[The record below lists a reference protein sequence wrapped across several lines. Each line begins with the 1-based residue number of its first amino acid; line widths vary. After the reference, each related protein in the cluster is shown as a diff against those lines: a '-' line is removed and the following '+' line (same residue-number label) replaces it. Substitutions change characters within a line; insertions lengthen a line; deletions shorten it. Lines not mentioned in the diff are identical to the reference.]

1 MELTD
6 SDNFDYALMVVLRIF
21 SGEFNSGLV
30 FGVLLVIILFL
41 LSAMVSAAET
51 AFFSLKTNQLKD
63 LRTNDSTEDDMVAR
77 LLQNPKKLLA
87 TIVISNNFVNISII
101 LISTYL
107 ISAFF
112 DVQAHPV
119 LVFILQLIVL
129 TFLLFFFGEVL
140 PKVYATHQPM
150 KVALFMAKPIFLLQ
164 RLWNPVSTVL
174 INSTNFVDKSI
185 ARKGMN
191 ISLSELEEA
200 IDITTNEDTPA
211 DEKKILRGIV
221 SFSEIDVKEI
231 MKPRVHITALE
242 NILTYDEMLMRVLDA
257 GYSRIPVFEDNLD
270 KVIGVLYIKDLL
282 PLIGSKE
289 NFNWLNLIRPAFFIP
304 ENKKIS
310 DLLEEFQKKK
320 IHLAVV
326 VDEYGGTSGIIT
338 LEDIIEEIV
347 GEIND
352 EFDLESENLNYSK
365 LDDHN
370 YIFPGEAPL
379 TDVCRLIDID
389 DESFDEVKGDSGTLA
404 GLILE
409 IVGKIPEQ
417 NEKIAFSR
425 FLFRI
430 EAADKRKI
438 KKVKITLSDAS
449 ID

>member
-1 MELTD
+1 MLIL
-6 SDNFDYALMVVLRIF
+6 SMFNGGFNGGLIFGMFIVL
-21 SGEFNSGLV
+21 
-30 FGVLLVIILFL
+30 ILFM
-41 LSAMVSAAET
+41 LSAMISAAET

-63 LRTNDSTEDDMVAR
+63 LRTNDSSEDDLVAR

-101 LISTYL
+101 LLSTYL
-107 ISAFF
+107 ISSIFNVA
-112 DVQAHPV
+112 AYPV
-119 LVFILQLIVL
+119 LVFVLQLVVL

-140 PKVYATHQPM
+140 PKVYATHQPL
-150 KVALFMAKPIFLLQ
+150 KVAFFMAKPIFFLQ
-164 RLWNPVSTVL
+164 RLWNPVSAGL
-174 INSTNFVDKSI
+174 INSTNFIDKRF

-242 NILTYDEMLMRVLDA
+242 NTLSYDEMLKLVLDA

-270 KVIGVLYIKDLL
+270 KVIGILYIKDLL
-282 PLIGSKE
+282 PLIGSPGS
-289 NFNWLNLIRPAFFIP
+289 FDWLKLLRPAFFIP

-379 TDVCRLIDID
+379 TDVCRLMEID

-409 IVGKIPEQ
+409 LVGKIPEQ

-430 EAADKRKI
+430 EAADKRRI
-438 KKVKITLSDAS
+438 KKVKVTLSDAS

>member
-1 MELTD
+1 MIA
-6 SDNFDYALMVVLRIF
+6 SIF
-21 SGEFNSGLV
+21 TGEFNGGLLFGLLLV
-30 FGVLLVIILFL
+30 FLLFL
-41 LSAMVSAAET
+41 LSALVSAAET
-51 AFFSLKTNQLKD
+51 AFFSLKTTQLKD
-63 LRTNDSTEDDMVAR
+63 MRINDNEEDDLVAR

-87 TIVISNNFVNISII
+87 TIVISNNFVNISVI
-101 LISTYL
+101 LLSTYL

-112 DVQAHPV
+112 NVEAHPV
-119 LVFILQLIVL
+119 LAFILQVVL
-129 TFLLFFFGEVL
+129 LTLLLFFFGEVL
-140 PKVYATHQPM
+140 PKVYATGNPM
-150 KVALFMAKPIFLLQ
+150 KVAMFMARPVYFLQ
-164 RLWNPVSTVL
+164 KLWNPLSSLLIRSTG
-174 INSTNFVDKSI
+174 FVDRSI

-200 IDITTNEDTPA
+200 IDITTNEDTPE
-211 DEKKILRGIV
+211 DEKKILKGIV
-221 SFSEIDVKEI
+221 NFTEVEVKEI
-231 MKPRVHITALE
+231 MKPRVHITAVE
-242 NILTYDEMLMRVLDA
+242 NSLSFEEMLKRVLDA

-270 KVIGVLYIKDLL
+270 KVVGVLYIKDLL
-282 PLIGSKE
+282 PLIGSTDE
-289 NFNWLNLIRPAFFIP
+289 INWLKLLRPAFFVP
-304 ENKKIS
+304 ESKKLS

-326 VDEYGGTSGIIT
+326 VDEYGGTCGIIT

-352 EFDLESENLNYSK
+352 EFDLDSENLNYSK

-379 TDVCRLIDID
+379 TDVCRLMDID

-409 IVGKIPEQ
+409 LAGKIPEQ
-417 NEKIAFSR
+417 NEKIVFNR

-430 EAADKRKI
+430 ESADKRKI
-438 KKVKITLSDAS
+438 KKVKVSLSDAS